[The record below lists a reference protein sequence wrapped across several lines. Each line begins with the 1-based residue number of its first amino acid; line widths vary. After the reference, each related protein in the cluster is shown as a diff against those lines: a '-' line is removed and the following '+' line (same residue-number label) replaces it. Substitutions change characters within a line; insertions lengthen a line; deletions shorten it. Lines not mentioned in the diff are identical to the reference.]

1 MVWFVSTKE
10 LLQATLTHSYA
21 KKGKIINL
29 KNPTPSHTMFGRKKL
44 GQERKGAEDVCFLI
58 RLFGRRWGMKARRK
72 ENINSR
78 KEVVENNFFK
88 IKLPLYPCFIAKMTF
103 INDKF
108 VILVSFPSHF
118 LSPN

>member
-1 MVWFVSTKE
+1 
-10 LLQATLTHSYA
+10 
-21 KKGKIINL
+21 
-29 KNPTPSHTMFGRKKL
+29 
-44 GQERKGAEDVCFLI
+44 
-58 RLFGRRWGMKARRK
+58 MKARRK

-78 KEVVENNFFK
+78 KEVVENNFLK
-88 IKLPLYPCFIAKMTF
+88 IKLPLYPSFIAKMTF